1 MTERLYKV
9 LDKDGQSCNG
19 GDMRW
24 SLPVK
29 NADGTWTPGEWMPP
43 IQGELIPCKNG
54 YHLCRA
60 TDLLSWLNARIFV
73 AEHRGDLVEAGDKV
87 VVREARLLHECEQWN
102 ERTARLFACWCVRH
116 TPLADG
122 RTVWELLMDE
132 RSKHAVEV
140 AERYAI
146 GEASYKELAVIGTK
160 GWAAAMAAA
169 GDRAWALGSD
179 PAGDAARSGDPVAVA
194 EWVTAAVAAWAAAKA
209 AAGDAVGGA
218 AWDAA
223 RKAAGEAAWA
233 AACDGTREAS
243 RNAAYT
249 IAFTAQLEEL
259 QRIMDI

>member
-146 GEASYKELAVIGTK
+146 GEAGVDELL
-160 GWAAAMAAA
+160 AA
-169 GDRAWALGSD
+169 GD
-179 PAGDAARSGDPVAVA
+179 
-194 EWVTAAVAAWAAAKA
+194 AAWAAAR
-209 AAGDAVGGA
+209 
-218 AWDAA
+218 DAA
-223 RKAAGEAAWA
+223 R
-233 AACDGTREAS
+233 D
-243 RNAAYT
+243 
-249 IAFTAQLEEL
+249 AQLQEL
-259 QRIMDI
+259 RRFLTCG

>member
-9 LDKDGQSCNG
+9 LDKYGQSCNG
-19 GDMRW
+19 GDMWW

-29 NADGTWTPGEWMPP
+29 NADGTWTPGAWMPH
-43 IQGELIPCKNG
+43 IHGELIACKNG
-54 YHLCRA
+54 YHLCRI
-60 TDLLSWLNARIFV
+60 TDLLYWLNARIFV

-146 GEASYKELAVIGTK
+146 GEAGVDEL
-160 GWAAAMAAA
+160 
-169 GDRAWALGSD
+169 
-179 PAGDAARSGDPVAVA
+179 
-194 EWVTAAVAAWAAAKA
+194 VAAWAAARAAAGA
-209 AAGDAVGGA
+209 AAGDAVRA
-218 AWDAA
+218 
-223 RKAAGEAAWA
+223 AAWA
-233 AACDGTREAS
+233 AARD
-243 RNAAYT
+243 AARD
-249 IAFTAQLEEL
+249 AQLQEL
-259 QRIMDI
+259 RRFLTCG